1 MKKIMI
7 TLLTGAM
14 TIGFL
19 GACGDNHEEDP
30 LLNDG
35 GIEDNNGFGNDDN
48 NDDL

>member
-19 GACGDNHEEDP
+19 GACGDN
-30 LLNDG
+30 
-35 GIEDNNGFGNDDN
+35 IEDDGFNMNDDN
-48 NDDL
+48 GFNDTNDNGDANL